1 MAERLRGSLCYVSE
15 REAGGKGKT
24 GAGLSGVGDIEL
36 GFELRTPS
44 AATAGRQELL
54 LGAVAGCE
62 RKELDVLKAG
72 FSNLSLVD
80 LLGDG

>member
-1 MAERLRGSLCYVSE
+1 MSLRGK
-15 REAGGKGKT
+15 REGKGKT

-72 FSNLSLVD
+72 FSNLSLD
-80 LLGDG
+80 YLLGDG